1 MLCFLQRDEVRCNDI
16 FLLLLQ
22 HDAQHCINAICPL
35 RFRIG
40 KDKPVVRR
48 FYAAGYKRFLGEGYF
63 VRALCIVYC
72 DFLRFGKGNEF
83 LRNDY
88 ISVFRVNLIVILIGS
103 GVEFQDIAGFALIAA
118 QLDFGEYDF
127 LRFVVKSGVFK
138 CDFLRFLRR
147 NEFYG
152 ADILLAFIE
161 HYAEHSVNAVGPPG
175 SVVGEHKAVVGRFY
189 AACGEG
195 FLDKGHSVLAARI
208 VHGDFFCFGK
218 GDEFLRTDYISASRV
233 NLIVILIGSG
243 VKFKDIAGLVQK
255 LNEFLPREHDFLRRF
270 VKLRVLQRNFPR
282 FL

>member
-1 MLCFLQRDEVRCNDI
+1 M
-16 FLLLLQ
+16 
-22 HDAQHCINAICPL
+22 
-35 RFRIG
+35 
-40 KDKPVVRR
+40 
-48 FYAAGYKRFLGEGYF
+48 
-63 VRALCIVYC
+63 
-72 DFLRFGKGNEF
+72 
-83 LRNDY
+83 
-88 ISVFRVNLIVILIGS
+88 
-103 GVEFQDIAGFALIAA
+103 EFQDIAGFALIAA

-175 SVVGEHKAVVGRFY
+175 SVVGKHKAVVGRFY

-255 LNEFLPREHDFLRRF
+255 LNEFPLREHDFLRRF
-270 VKLRVLQRNFPR
+270 VKLRVLQRDFPS